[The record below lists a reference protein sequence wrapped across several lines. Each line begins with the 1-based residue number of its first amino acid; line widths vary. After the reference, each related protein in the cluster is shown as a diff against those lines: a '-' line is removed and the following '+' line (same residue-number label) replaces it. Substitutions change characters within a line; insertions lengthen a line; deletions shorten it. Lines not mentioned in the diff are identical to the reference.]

1 MLVQQ
6 FFFTFVCELSGPPCK
21 KTFDVRAIL
30 DRRRDLFIL
39 DQHGG
44 RVTYC
49 FQDNNQDS
57 LFAGDGGSA
66 PLLYS
71 SVVVE
76 RREAAKRR
84 LRFILV
90 EGLFVYFFAKFC
102 HGPRFKIKVKSNTF
116 LSFSI
121 QSK

>member
-1 MLVQQ
+1 M
-6 FFFTFVCELSGPPCK
+6 
-21 KTFDVRAIL
+21 
-30 DRRRDLFIL
+30 
-39 DQHGG
+39 
-44 RVTYC
+44 
-49 FQDNNQDS
+49 
-57 LFAGDGGSA
+57 
-66 PLLYS
+66 
-71 SVVVE
+71 VVE

-116 LSFSI
+116 SFVSI